1 MKKGFTLIELIFVI
15 VVVGIVATVVIPW
28 GLSLFSSE
36 VSNDNLPT
44 APTSYSV
51 EH

>member
-15 VVVGIVATVVIPW
+15 VVLGIIAGVVIQW
-28 GLSLFSSE
+28 GLSLFSGE
-36 VSNDNLPT
+36 VPNDNLPT

-51 EH
+51 DR